1 MVSTADLGP
10 ASGFGLGSWQREAW
24 KRIRGEWKMDLR
36 DFLVEKMWET
46 EERGTAT
53 AEDVVEVEVVE
64 ESGGSQMR
72 RWLVRMRRPDL
83 REGKEGRSSHSR
95 SAAET
100 SERSISFGRSTGR
113 PLPVCSTV
121 ESHCPLI
128 EEEGLLACEP
138 TS

>member
-1 MVSTADLGP
+1 
-10 ASGFGLGSWQREAW
+10 
-24 KRIRGEWKMDLR
+24 MDFR

-53 AEDVVEVEVVE
+53 AEEEVVVELEVEE

-72 RWLVRMRRPDL
+72 RWVVRMRRPDL

-100 SERSISFGRSTGR
+100 SEHSISVGRSTGR
-113 PLPVCSTV
+113 PLLVCSTG
-121 ESHCPLI
+121 ESHCPTI
-128 EEEGLLACEP
+128 EEEGLVAFEP
-138 TS
+138 MS